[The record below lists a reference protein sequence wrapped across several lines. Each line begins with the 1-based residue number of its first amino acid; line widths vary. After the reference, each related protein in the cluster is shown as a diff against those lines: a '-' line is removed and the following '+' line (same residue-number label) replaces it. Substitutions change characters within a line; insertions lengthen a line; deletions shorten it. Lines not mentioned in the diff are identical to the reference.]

1 MFFDFQVVNKITV
14 KNQYSL
20 SRIDDILD
28 QLKNVVYFTK
38 LELQSGYH
46 GIRIHENVILKTCFK
61 TKQGLYEWIVI
72 PFGICNALTTFMQVM
87 NDVFR

>member
-14 KNQYSL
+14 KNQYFISHT
-20 SRIDDILD
+20 DDILD

-38 LELQSGYH
+38 LEFQSGYH
-46 GIRIHENVILKTCFK
+46 EIRIHENVIWKTCFK

-72 PFGICNALTTFMQVM
+72 PFGICNSLATFMWVM